1 MGQKVNPYGFRL
13 GVTTDH
19 KSRWFAD
26 STKVGQRYRD
36 YVTEDIKIR
45 HLLTTRL
52 DRAGVSRVE
61 IERTRDRVR
70 VDIHTA
76 RPGLVIGRRGAE
88 AEAIRA
94 DLEKLT
100 AKQIQLNIL
109 EVKNPEMDAQLVAQ
123 GIAEQLN
130 ARVAFRR
137 AMRKGMQG
145 ATRQGAKGI
154 RVQCSGRLGGAEMS
168 RTEFYREGRVPLHT
182 LRANIDYGFYEAK
195 TVFGRIGV
203 KVWIYKGDIT
213 NKELAREQAN
223 AKPVR
228 GDRNER
234 PRRNSAPA
242 APAAEAAAGGTQ
254 VTVSRSH
261 PSLVRKLFA
270 FEVPEIAS
278 GDVEIVQIA
287 REAGH
292 RTKLAVR
299 ASKPGINA
307 KGSCIGELGQRVRA
321 VSAELNEEKIDIVD
335 YSENLAEFV
344 AHALSPAKV
353 SSSYMLDVA
362 TKHVRALVPD
372 FQLSLAIGKEG
383 QNVRLAARLTGAKI
397 DVQPDSILEG

>member
-1 MGQKVNPYGFRL
+1 MDIDLRLLKQVETDRDISFREL
-13 GVTTDH
+13 
-19 KSRWFAD
+19 
-26 STKVGQRYRD
+26 
-36 YVTEDIKIR
+36 
-45 HLLTTRL
+45 
-52 DRAGVSRVE
+52 VE
-61 IERTRDRVR
+61 IIEAAVVAAYHKNVGNQDA
-70 VDIHTA
+70 A
-76 RPGLVIGRRGAE
+76 RAVLDQKTGKISIYVPVLDEEGQPTSE
-88 AEAIRA
+88 
-94 DLEKLT
+94 
-100 AKQIQLNIL
+100 
-109 EVKNPEMDAQLVAQ
+109 
-123 GIAEQLN
+123 EQDVTPDN
-130 ARVAFRR
+130 
-137 AMRKGMQG
+137 
-145 ATRQGAKGI
+145 
-154 RVQCSGRLGGAEMS
+154 
-168 RTEFYREGRVPLHT
+168 
-182 LRANIDYGFYEAK
+182 
-195 TVFGRIGV
+195 FGRIAAYSAKQVIAQRLREINDEVLFGEFSGKEEDIVTGV
-203 KVWIYKGDIT
+203 IEQGPKPYLVYVNLGTVEAMLPDSEQVPGEDYSHGKRMRFYVTKV
-213 NKELAREQAN
+213 ARAT
-223 AKPVR
+223 R
-228 GDRNER
+228 
-234 PRRNSAPA
+234 
-242 APAAEAAAGGTQ
+242 GGTQ

-335 YSENLAEFV
+335 YSEDLPEFV

-353 SSSYMLDVA
+353 SSSYMLDAA

>member
-1 MGQKVNPYGFRL
+1 MDIDLRLLKQVETDRDISFREL
-13 GVTTDH
+13 
-19 KSRWFAD
+19 
-26 STKVGQRYRD
+26 
-36 YVTEDIKIR
+36 
-45 HLLTTRL
+45 
-52 DRAGVSRVE
+52 VE
-61 IERTRDRVR
+61 IIEAAVVAAYHKNVGNHD
-70 VDIHTA
+70 TA
-76 RPGLVIGRRGAE
+76 RAVLDQKTGKISIYVPVLDEEGQPTGEETDV
-88 AEAIRA
+88 
-94 DLEKLT
+94 T
-100 AKQIQLNIL
+100 
-109 EVKNPEMDAQLVAQ
+109 PE
-123 GIAEQLN
+123 N
-130 ARVAFRR
+130 
-137 AMRKGMQG
+137 
-145 ATRQGAKGI
+145 
-154 RVQCSGRLGGAEMS
+154 
-168 RTEFYREGRVPLHT
+168 
-182 LRANIDYGFYEAK
+182 
-195 TVFGRIGV
+195 FGRIAAYSAKQVIAQRLREINDDVLFGEFSGKEEDIVTGV
-203 KVWIYKGDIT
+203 IEQGPKPYLVYVNLGTVEAMLPDSEQVPGEDYSHGKRMRFYVTKV
-213 NKELAREQAN
+213 ARAT
-223 AKPVR
+223 R
-228 GDRNER
+228 
-234 PRRNSAPA
+234 
-242 APAAEAAAGGTQ
+242 GGTQ

>member
-1 MGQKVNPYGFRL
+1 MDIDLRLLKQVETDRDISFREL
-13 GVTTDH
+13 
-19 KSRWFAD
+19 
-26 STKVGQRYRD
+26 
-36 YVTEDIKIR
+36 
-45 HLLTTRL
+45 
-52 DRAGVSRVE
+52 VE
-61 IERTRDRVR
+61 IIEAAVVAAYHKNVGNHDA
-70 VDIHTA
+70 A
-76 RPGLVIGRRGAE
+76 RAVLDQKTGKISIYVPVLDEEGQPTSE
-88 AEAIRA
+88 
-94 DLEKLT
+94 
-100 AKQIQLNIL
+100 
-109 EVKNPEMDAQLVAQ
+109 
-123 GIAEQLN
+123 EQDVTPDN
-130 ARVAFRR
+130 
-137 AMRKGMQG
+137 
-145 ATRQGAKGI
+145 
-154 RVQCSGRLGGAEMS
+154 
-168 RTEFYREGRVPLHT
+168 
-182 LRANIDYGFYEAK
+182 
-195 TVFGRIGV
+195 FGRIAAYSAKQVIAQRLREINDEVLFGEFSGKEEDIVTGV
-203 KVWIYKGDIT
+203 IEQGPKPYLVYVNLGTVEAMLPDSEQVPGEDYSHGKRMRFYVTKV
-213 NKELAREQAN
+213 ARAT
-223 AKPVR
+223 R
-228 GDRNER
+228 
-234 PRRNSAPA
+234 
-242 APAAEAAAGGTQ
+242 GGTQ

-335 YSENLAEFV
+335 YSEDLPEFV

-353 SSSYMLDVA
+353 SSSYMLDAA

>member
-1 MGQKVNPYGFRL
+1 MDIDLRLLKQVETDRDISFREL
-13 GVTTDH
+13 
-19 KSRWFAD
+19 
-26 STKVGQRYRD
+26 
-36 YVTEDIKIR
+36 
-45 HLLTTRL
+45 
-52 DRAGVSRVE
+52 VE
-61 IERTRDRVR
+61 IIEAAVVAAYHKNVGNHDA
-70 VDIHTA
+70 A
-76 RPGLVIGRRGAE
+76 RAVLDQKTGKISIYVPVLDEEGQPTSE
-88 AEAIRA
+88 
-94 DLEKLT
+94 
-100 AKQIQLNIL
+100 
-109 EVKNPEMDAQLVAQ
+109 
-123 GIAEQLN
+123 EQDVTPDN
-130 ARVAFRR
+130 
-137 AMRKGMQG
+137 
-145 ATRQGAKGI
+145 
-154 RVQCSGRLGGAEMS
+154 
-168 RTEFYREGRVPLHT
+168 
-182 LRANIDYGFYEAK
+182 
-195 TVFGRIGV
+195 FGRIAAYSAKQVIGQRLREINDEVLFGEFSGKEEDIVTGV
-203 KVWIYKGDIT
+203 IEQGPKPYLVYVNLGTVEAMLPDSEQVPGEDYSHGKRMRFYVTKV
-213 NKELAREQAN
+213 ARAT
-223 AKPVR
+223 R
-228 GDRNER
+228 
-234 PRRNSAPA
+234 
-242 APAAEAAAGGTQ
+242 GGTQ

-335 YSENLAEFV
+335 YSEDLPEFV

-353 SSSYMLDVA
+353 SSSYMLDAA